1 MNPRFFIAVIL
12 SAALLCSPAFAAP
25 VPDRLIG
32 KVTVRNSAK
41 LDAQAKKELAVIA
54 NKIKKSRGKGAVII
68 IGDVASAE
76 SQDEY
81 ILNAVFTAR
90 AVESHLKP
98 LLSGKHEIFITA
110 AKYGGEN
117 KSGQNSVEIRLY
129 PHELKVMEGGIIT
142 FQATS
147 QDVPGENVPVFYQTI
162 RSDVPSPTQPGM
174 LTPPPADDER
184 GEVTSKKERMKEY
197 IEDPVLANEL
207 VNRAKARAA
216 ARARQLEQRK

>member
-1 MNPRFFIAVIL
+1 MNPRAFIAVIL
-12 SAALLCSPAFAAP
+12 SAALLCSTAFAAP
-25 VPDRLIG
+25 VSDRLIG

-68 IGDVASAE
+68 IGDVASAQ

-90 AVESHLKP
+90 AVESHLKS
-98 LLSGKHEIFITA
+98 LLSGSHDVFIAA
-110 AKYGGEN
+110 AKYGGE
-117 KSGQNSVEIRLY
+117 KKTGRNSVEIRLY
-129 PHELKVMEGGIIT
+129 PHELKVMEGGVIT
-142 FQATS
+142 FQPSSAVLHGAS
-147 QDVPGENVPVFYQTI
+147 VPVFDQPI
-162 RSDVPSPTQPGM
+162 RSDVPSTAQPGM

-184 GEVTSKKERMKEY
+184 GEVTSKKERLKEH

-207 VNRAKARAA
+207 VIRAKARAA